1 MSQVFKTYLTLFL
14 IFLGVLVLI
23 GIITADIDVSNA
35 RDYKNYVI
43 DQMENSNFSESV
55 IKACEANAKTYNYNL
70 ETKSIKNDIGKI
82 IAVEVLLKYNYS
94 IILIDV
100 LREHELRGYAR

>member
-43 DQMENSNFSESV
+43 DQMENSNLSESV
-55 IKACEANAKTYNYNL
+55 IKACETDAKTYNYNL
-70 ETKSIKNDIGKI
+70 ETKSIKDDKGKI

-94 IILIDV
+94 IKLLNV

>member
-1 MSQVFKTYLTLFL
+1 MSQVFKTYLTLFV
-14 IFLGVLVLI
+14 IFLGVLVLVGVI
-23 GIITADIDVSNA
+23 AADMDGSKA

-43 DQMENSNFSESV
+43 DQMENSNLSESV
-55 IKACEANAKTYNYNL
+55 IEACKSNAKAYNYKL
-70 ETKSIKNDIGKI
+70 DTKVIKDEAGKT

-94 IILIDV
+94 IKLLNV

>member
-14 IFLGVLVLI
+14 IFLGVFVLI

-43 DQMENSNFSESV
+43 DQMENSNLSESV
-55 IKACEANAKTYNYNL
+55 IKDCETNAKTYNYHL
-70 ETKSIKNDIGKI
+70 ETKSIKDDIGKI